1 MFGSR
6 KKAYEVKDDDAEDEF
21 HSAGEEGSSPKR
33 EGEVAVGSPE
43 RADAREVLPE
53 LRSSL
58 SRTRSDMPALYEPPV
73 REKAVKY
80 MRKIQPRDPT
90 NLDKDGN
97 PGSYP
102 IFTDDTKMAHIFGD
116 GISFWFVLLRYYVA
130 VFIGITV
137 LCSVFW
143 NTAREN
149 NEKNGTSSYTLSVF
163 ARASLGAMLH
173 YGHDRAKANA
183 ITDAD
188 RDNALAIVVF
198 DAIVM
203 FTISFMIV
211 YMYILKG
218 RYKEKN
224 DRSTITLDDYTVKVY
239 GLPEDATEEKVREH
253 FARHGELYDVTFGR
267 KTQRLIQL
275 RRNMLDLEARHDY
288 LEFILERA
296 RELLGE
302 TSARKESDLA
312 TEGDSSALK
321 GLGDKLD
328 DPRNKWIKSVR
339 MLSSSSPRSSDAESK
354 FFSLTGDLLARA
366 RDKSKSIEERAEA
379 AAQVAREM
387 DAREDVKAEKSGKKR
402 QRPVG
407 VLAVFNPQDFNLDDI
422 ERRLETSEREI
433 NEKQAEIEECASE
446 GLPIVCAFVTYA
458 EEAGRYACIDA
469 VKDSIANEI
478 TRRKEG
484 DKDWDRLAADDAR
497 NFAGTHCLDISL
509 TAPPSD
515 VLWENLDFPRE
526 TLWKRRLLMNILMV
540 VFLFLQMAAIARS
553 RFAIQDLT
561 NPEPN
566 CDSIGED
573 GEYLRC
579 PKIWDLDSSSVT
591 NDQARVDIMHFVS
604 TDVSTVSCDDFT
616 TNGEFL
622 VNMTAY
628 DGFADGTSSAYPS
641 AAAVESFRSAAQA
654 GEDSGTYHGGFLTG
668 TNADECAAHLCYAC
682 YCEAK
687 GHKAFRYDEDGIN
700 SFCKEYWFMKLSGD
714 TLLAIAVIVSALM
727 NILIKVLSKVFSQ
740 LERHHSFTDRE
751 KAVSN
756 KLTAALTIN
765 MVLLTLALS
774 ADVSSLSGIPFLF
787 KGSFADV
794 TRHWYE
800 EFANRFC
807 QVALIN
813 AIMFPISCANPIL
826 KWRGSLF
833 LREKFVNTQRQLN
846 QLYIPPEYLLSERS
860 GLFAAALVY
869 TFVFGSGMP
878 LLYVF
883 MMFMCVAFYIIDRVM
898 LLHLCRKPPR
908 YTGKLTSLLIHVMP
922 AGVLLHFTIAVWI
935 FGERDF
941 PSYVLSGGESGKWDS
956 SGEFNVDGQSDVL
969 ARLRRVNGLVPFVCL
984 ILSAAL
990 FIVAYSVLGV
1000 RIYRQ
1005 RKRGGEDEEMEGCPP
1020 VKVAIERGLVMG
1032 LTSYHISSH
1041 PDYRAL
1047 FPPGDPVTR
1056 GL

>member
-1 MFGSR
+1 MFESR
-6 KKAYEVKDDDAEDEF
+6 KRVYEVNDDDVKVKF
-21 HSAGEEGSSPKR
+21 HPAGEEVSSSMG
-33 EGEVAVGSPE
+33 EGEVAVASPE
-43 RADAREVLPE
+43 GADSRGVRLE

-58 SRTRSDMPALYEPPV
+58 SKTGSGVPALYEPPN
-73 REKAVKY
+73 REKAVKF
-80 MRKIQPRDPT
+80 MRKHQPRDPT

-97 PGSYP
+97 PCSYP
-102 IFTDDTKMAHIFGD
+102 IFTDDTKMATLFGD

-137 LCSVFW
+137 LCSFFW

-149 NEKNGTSSYTLSVF
+149 NENNGTSSYALSVF

-183 ITDAD
+183 VTDVD

-198 DAIVM
+198 DAIIM
-203 FTISFMIV
+203 FIISFMIV
-211 YMYILKG
+211 YMYTQKR

-224 DRSTITLDDYTVKVY
+224 DQSTITLDDYTVKVY
-239 GLPEDATEEKVREH
+239 GLPEDTTEEKVREH
-253 FARHGELYDVTFGR
+253 FARHGELHDVTFGR
-267 KTQRLIQL
+267 KTQRLIKL
-275 RRNMLDLEARHDY
+275 RRSMLDLEARRDY

-296 RELLGE
+296 CVLLGE
-302 TSARKESDLA
+302 MSARTEIDSA
-312 TEGDSSALK
+312 TEGNLSAQR
-321 GLGDKLD
+321 GLGDKVG
-328 DPRNKWIKSVR
+328 DPRNKWVHSVR
-339 MLSSSSPRSSDAESK
+339 ALHSSRGSDAASK
-354 FFSLTGDLLARA
+354 FFSLTEDLLARA
-366 RDKSKSIEERAEA
+366 RDKSKSNKERAKA
-379 AAQVAREM
+379 AAQAAQQM
-387 DAREDVKAEKSGKKR
+387 DARKDVKAKKSGMKR
-402 QRPVG
+402 QKPVG
-407 VLAVFNPQDFNLDDI
+407 VLSVFSPKDFDIDDI
-422 ERRLETSEREI
+422 ERRLETNEQEI
-433 NEKQAEIEECASE
+433 NEKQAEIEECASD
-446 GLPIVCAFVTYA
+446 LPIVCAFVTYA
-458 EEAGRYACIDA
+458 EETGRYECINA
-469 VKDSIANEI
+469 VKDSIANET

-484 DKDWDRLAADDAR
+484 DKDWDRLAADDTR
-497 NFAGTHCLDISL
+497 NFAGAHRLDILL
-509 TAPPSD
+509 TAAPSD

-526 TLWKRRLLMNILMV
+526 TLWKRRLLMNILMI

-561 NPEPN
+561 NPKPN
-566 CDSIGED
+566 CDSIGEG

-604 TDVSTVSCDDFT
+604 TDVSAVSCDNYII
-616 TNGEFL
+616 NGEF
-622 VNMTAY
+622 VGNMTAY
-628 DGFADGTSSAYPS
+628 DGFADGNSLAYPS
-641 AAAVESFRSAAQA
+641 AADVESFRSAAQA
-654 GEDSGTYHGGFLTG
+654 GKDSGLYHGGFLTG
-668 TNADECAAHLCYAC
+668 TNVDECAAHLCYAC

-687 GHKAFRYDEDGIN
+687 GHRAVRFDEDGLQE
-700 SFCKEYWFMKLSGD
+700 FCEEYWFMKLSRD
-714 TLLAIAVIVSALM
+714 TLMAIAVLVSASM
-727 NILIKVLSKVFSQ
+727 NILIKVLSRVFSQ
-740 LERHHSFTDRE
+740 LERHHSFTDQE

-756 KLTAALTIN
+756 KLTAALAVN

-787 KGSFADV
+787 KGSFADM

-807 QVALIN
+807 QVALLN

-826 KWRGSLF
+826 KWRGTLF

-860 GLFAAALVY
+860 GLFAGALVY
-869 TFVFGSGMP
+869 TFIFGSGMP

-898 LLHLCRKPPR
+898 LFHLCRKPPR
-908 YTGKLTSLLIHVMP
+908 YTGKLSSLLIHVMP

-941 PSYVLSGGESGKWDS
+941 PSYVLSGGKSGKWD

-969 ARLRRVNGLVPFVCL
+969 ARLMRVNGLVPFVCL

-990 FIVAYSVLGV
+990 FIVAYSVWGL
-1000 RIYRQ
+1000 RIYQQ
-1005 RKRGGEDEEMEGCPP
+1005 RKRGGVNEEMEGCPP
-1020 VKVAIERGLVMG
+1020 VKVAIERMLVMG
-1032 LTSYHISSH
+1032 LTSYHISSN

-1056 GL
+1056 GV